1 LKGGE
6 KMLEILFE
14 IFKCLLVLLGIVV
27 VFSMVVGVLS
37 IPFENRRKKKELA
50 KAKEQLKE
58 ISKKMSDA
66 LVEELKRQEEL
77 EKQSTKKTTTSK
89 TRKTTKK
96 EEK

>member
-1 LKGGE
+1 
-6 KMLEILFE
+6 MLDILFE

-27 VFSMVVGVLS
+27 VFSMVVSVLS

-50 KAKEQLKE
+50 KAKEELKE
-58 ISKKMSDA
+58 NFKKMSDA

-77 EKQSTKKTTTSK
+77 EKQGTAKTTAPK
-89 TRKTTKK
+89 PRKPRKTTKK